1 MKFVLA
7 PDSFKE
13 SMTAVE
19 AAAAMSRGI
28 RAVLPD
34 AECVEVPMADGGE
47 GFTETLAE
55 ELGAEL
61 VTTTVRDALGRDSN
75 TVFAHH
81 AGDALSVIE
90 VAAAVGLG
98 QIGADERD
106 IMRAS
111 SYGVGQLITA
121 ALERGARRLI
131 VGLGGSATNDGGAG
145 MLRALGA
152 RFLTAD
158 RRDLDGTPAQLRDL
172 ACLELSDL
180 DPRLAHTTIELAS
193 DVTNPL
199 LGARGASATF
209 GPQKGASP
217 DQVRELDSILAA
229 LARVAGHDGPGGLA
243 QQAGAGAAGGLGYA
257 FLAFL
262 GARIAPGVEL
272 VAEVTGL
279 ADKVA
284 GADFVFT
291 GEGSI
296 DAQTVLGKTPYGVA
310 RVAAAA
316 GVPTIGFAGR
326 IGHGVEAL
334 YDHGF
339 LALVPIVPGAVDLS
353 TALADGPKNLQHA
366 TETVCRLLTA
376 TRRRAGTRPGCSW

>member
-13 SMTAVE
+13 SMSAVE

-34 AECVEVPMADGGE
+34 AECVEAPMADGGE
-47 GFTETLAE
+47 GFTEALAE
-55 ELGAEL
+55 ALGAEL
-61 VTTTVRDALGRDSN
+61 VTTTVRDALGRDIE

-81 AGDALSVIE
+81 ASDDLSVIE

-98 QIGADERD
+98 RIGADERD
-106 IMRAS
+106 IMRSS

-180 DPRLAHTTIELAS
+180 DPRLAQTTIEVAS

-199 LGARGASATF
+199 LGPGGASATF
-209 GPQKGASP
+209 GPQKGASS
-217 DQVRELDSILAA
+217 DQVRELDSILATF
-229 LARVAGHDGPGGLA
+229 ARVAGHDGPGGLA

-262 GARIAPGVEL
+262 GARMAPGVEL

-316 GVPTIGFAGR
+316 GVSTIGFAGR
-326 IGHGVEAL
+326 IGDGAEAL

-339 LALVPIVPGAVDLS
+339 LALVPIVPGVVDLP
-353 TALADGPKNLQHA
+353 TALADGPENLQHA

-376 TRRRAGTRPGCSW
+376 SRGTVRRTV

>member
-13 SMTAVE
+13 SMTAAM

-28 RAVLPD
+28 RAVFPD

-47 GFTETLAE
+47 GFTEALAE
-55 ELGAEL
+55 ALGAEL
-61 VTTTVRDALGRDSN
+61 ITTTVRDALGRDMK

-81 AGDALSVIE
+81 AVADLSIIE
-90 VAAAVGLG
+90 VAAAAGLG
-98 QIGADERD
+98 QVADDERD

-121 ALERGARRLI
+121 ALECGARRLI

-152 RFLTAD
+152 RFFATD
-158 RRDLDGTPAQLRDL
+158 RRELDGTPAQLRDL
-172 ACLELSDL
+172 AFLDLSDL
-180 DPRLAHTTIELAS
+180 DPRLAQTTIEVAS

-199 LGARGASATF
+199 LGPGGASATF

-217 DQVRELDSILAA
+217 DQVRELDGILAI

-243 QQAGAGAAGGLGYA
+243 EQAGAGAAGGLGYA
-257 FLAFL
+257 FIAFL
-262 GARIAPGVEL
+262 GARLAPGVEL

-279 ADKVA
+279 ANKVT

-291 GEGSI
+291 GEGSM
-296 DAQTVLGKTPYGVA
+296 DAQTVLGKTPFGVA

-316 GVPTIGFAGR
+316 GAATIGFAGR
-326 IGHGVEAL
+326 VEEGAEAL
-334 YDHGF
+334 YNHGI
-339 LALVPIVPGAVDLS
+339 LALVPIVPGPVDLP
-353 TALADGPKNLQHA
+353 TALADGPVNLQRA
-366 TETVCRLLTA
+366 TEMVCRLLMA
-376 TRRRAGTRPGCSW
+376 TRR

>member
-1 MKFVLA
+1 M
-7 PDSFKE
+7 S
-13 SMTAVE
+13 AVE

-47 GFTETLAE
+47 GFTEALAE
-55 ELGAEL
+55 ALGAEL
-61 VTTTVRDALGRDSN
+61 VTTTVRDALGRDIE

-81 AGDALSVIE
+81 ASDDLSVIE

-98 QIGADERD
+98 RIGADERD
-106 IMRAS
+106 IIRSS

-180 DPRLAHTTIELAS
+180 DPRLAQTTIEVAS

-199 LGARGASATF
+199 LGPGGASATF
-209 GPQKGASP
+209 GPQKGASS
-217 DQVRELDSILAA
+217 DQVRELDSILATFA
-229 LARVAGHDGPGGLA
+229 LSLIH
-243 QQAGAGAAGGLGYA
+243 
-257 FLAFL
+257 
-262 GARIAPGVEL
+262 I
-272 VAEVTGL
+272 
-279 ADKVA
+279 
-284 GADFVFT
+284 
-291 GEGSI
+291 
-296 DAQTVLGKTPYGVA
+296 
-310 RVAAAA
+310 
-316 GVPTIGFAGR
+316 
-326 IGHGVEAL
+326 
-334 YDHGF
+334 
-339 LALVPIVPGAVDLS
+339 
-353 TALADGPKNLQHA
+353 
-366 TETVCRLLTA
+366 
-376 TRRRAGTRPGCSW
+376 